1 MAFDNVSAFFD
12 ALKNRIDTDTA
23 AQEQIKSIGATYH
36 FSLSGDGGGDYL
48 LNLAELSITQGDG
61 SSDCKVNMETDD
73 FLQLVNGET
82 DGMTLFTM
90 GKLMIE
96 GDMTLAL
103 RLQEV
108 LDAG

>member
-1 MAFDNVSAFFD
+1 MAFETVSSFFD
-12 ALKNRIDTDTA
+12 ALKNRIDSDTD
-23 AQEQIKSIGATYH
+23 AQERIKSIGATYH

-48 LNLAELSITQGDG
+48 LNLAELSITEGDG
-61 SSDCKVNMETDD
+61 ASDCKVNMSTED
-73 FLQLVNGET
+73 FIQLVNGET